1 MSIEESWPMD
11 SQKFREGM
19 SQFATGVVVVTGIE
33 SGSLVGFAAQSFVS
47 LSLEPPLVSI
57 SPQIASTSWPRIRE
71 GRNFCINILGE
82 GQDNVSEAFAV
93 VGEVAAIGWQPS
105 GASGMPVLEGSIAHI
120 DCRLRTEHEAG
131 DHTIVIADVVDLEVH
146 DQTSRPLVYFRG
158 SYGGFSSD

>member
-1 MSIEESWPMD
+1 MSTEESWPMD

-71 GRNFCINILGE
+71 GR
-82 GQDNVSEAFAV
+82 
-93 VGEVAAIGWQPS
+93 
-105 GASGMPVLEGSIAHI
+105 
-120 DCRLRTEHEAG
+120 
-131 DHTIVIADVVDLEVH
+131 
-146 DQTSRPLVYFRG
+146 
-158 SYGGFSSD
+158 